1 VGVLRQVNM
10 IKRGDMSLRGRTSAT
25 NDLLTVYAAIYV
37 KSDLKK
43 IRIMRLLVVD
53 SDGQL
58 VLEDSDEKTMGF
70 YQGRVGPKKIKEV
83 VKGHAQYELEGLG
96 LKTEIPLTNVTLKSR
111 IEIEEILA
119 RIKSGRYDPIK
130 DLR

>member
-1 VGVLRQVNM
+1 M
-10 IKRGDMSLRGRTSAT
+10 RGRTSAT

>member
-1 VGVLRQVNM
+1 
-10 IKRGDMSLRGRTSAT
+10 MSLPGRASAT

-53 SDGQL
+53 YDGQM
-58 VLEDSDEKTMGF
+58 VLEGSDEKTIGL
-70 YQGRVGPKKIKEV
+70 YKGRVGPKKIKEA
-83 VKGHAQYELEGLG
+83 VKGQAQYELEGLG
-96 LKTEIPLTNVTLKSR
+96 LKTEIPSTNVSLKSH